1 MCKYKFIK
9 YLIVNTNSVRLTKD
23 EVFVA
28 RLATYAGAF
37 EVYLWFGSFR

>member
-28 RLATYAGAF
+28 RLANLRRGFRGAF
-37 EVYLWFGSFR
+37 VVRLVP